1 MHDEINNYEGR
12 TVEDARMLIENG
24 DTGKWHTDANCLA
37 HLPSFTEYKNSVNSM
52 IREANWRPV
61 TR

>member
-37 HLPSFTEYKNSVNSM
+37 HLSKSSAKQELSQL
-52 IREANWRPV
+52 AD
-61 TR
+61 